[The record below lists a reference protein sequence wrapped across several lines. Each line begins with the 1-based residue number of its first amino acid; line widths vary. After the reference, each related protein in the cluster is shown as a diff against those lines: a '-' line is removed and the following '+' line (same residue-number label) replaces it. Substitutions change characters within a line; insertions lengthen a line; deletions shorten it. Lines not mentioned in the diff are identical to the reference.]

1 MARNVGAVSQSRDIR
16 PLISAPT
23 ASPDIV
29 HFPAGSTVFRQGE
42 GGDCGY
48 LIEDGV
54 VEIIV
59 EGDPPRSIGLRGQGE
74 LIGEMAIVH
83 GGKRFATVVA
93 QTDCR
98 LMHISAA
105 RILKC
110 LDGAD
115 PILRMV
121 VDTLLERLRA
131 MLHDRVSDA
140 AALGPDMAKRQSIM
154 LQAVLQIRRESD
166 LRMALDRG
174 EIALHFQP
182 IVSLGDGGVVGY
194 EGLARWH
201 HPERGMVPPSE
212 FIPLAEA
219 SGLVGALTRHC
230 MEQAAKALHFLG
242 DGGGNGAAPF
252 VNVNVSSHDLVDPA
266 FIHYLDG
273 FAARWPIACGRLK
286 IEITESALMS
296 DPDQALA
303 TLKHCRTLGI
313 GVAIDDFG
321 TGYSSLSYLHRL
333 PIDVLKIDQSF
344 IRGMSADVHSIKI
357 VRTILR
363 FAEEIGVPVVSEGLE
378 VSGEVLELTRMGCA
392 LGQGYHFARPMP
404 LEAVSAFRSTW
415 QMVAGLDRI
424 AGPKACVA

>member
-1 MARNVGAVSQSRDIR
+1 MNLA
-16 PLISAPT
+16 PSAI
-23 ASPDIV
+23 PDIV
-29 HFPAGSTVFRQGE
+29 FVPAGEIIFRQGAD
-42 GGDCGY
+42 GDCGY

-59 EGDPPRSIGLRGQGE
+59 EGDVPRSVGFRSQGE

-83 GGKRFATVVA
+83 GGKRFATIVA

-98 LMHISAA
+98 LMHISAE
-105 RILKC
+105 RILRC

-131 MLHDRVSDA
+131 MLHDRFDGSTS
-140 AALGPDMAKRQSIM
+140 LGPDIAARQSII
-154 LQAVLQIRRESD
+154 LQAVEQIRRERD
-166 LRMALDRG
+166 FRHALERG
-174 EIALHFQP
+174 EVTLHFQP
-182 IVSLGDGGVVGY
+182 IVALADGAVVGF
-194 EGLARWH
+194 EGLARWR
-201 HPERGMVPPSE
+201 HPERGMISPGE

-219 SGLVGALTRHC
+219 SGMIGVLTRHC
-230 MEQAAKALHFLG
+230 MEQAVKALHFLDDG
-242 DGGGNGAAPF
+242 DDGGSRPPLF

-266 FIHYLDG
+266 FADYLVA
-273 FAARWPIACGRLK
+273 FVERWPIARGRLK

-296 DPDQALA
+296 DPEQALS
-303 TLKHCRTLGI
+303 TLRLCRTIGI

-344 IRGMSADVHSIKI
+344 IRGMAADVHSAKI

-363 FAEEIGVPVVSEGLE
+363 LAEEIGVPVVSEGLE
-378 VSGEVLELTRMGCA
+378 VPAEVLALTRMGCA
-392 LGQGYHFARPMP
+392 LGQGYHFARPMTLEDAGVFVTTWPAMAVAEP
-404 LEAVSAFRSTW
+404 L
-415 QMVAGLDRI
+415 VA
-424 AGPKACVA
+424 